1 LEAENNILSK
11 EDFVQYLKYLKTLLK
26 EEFGEDIKIIKDINE
41 CIEMVLNY
49 TPSVYYYHELS
60 ESYNEVIEK
69 KVKKSII
76 RWSKVSTWKA
86 YLRKSRIK
94 KLNL

>member
-1 LEAENNILSK
+1 MEDENIILSK
-11 EDFVQYLKYLKTLLK
+11 EDFVQYLKYLKILLK
-26 EEFGEDIKIIKDINE
+26 EEFGDDIKIIKDINE
-41 CIEMVLNY
+41 CIEMELKY
-49 TPSVYYYHELS
+49 TPSVYYYDELS

-76 RWSKVSTWKA
+76 RWSKISTWKA

-94 KLNL
+94 KLSL